1 MSVEGLHASFE
12 KIDNTVRAMILKG
25 STDAE
30 IQNTIRRGWS
40 EQFHS
45 SLSASAMRGLILHYR
60 SVYGSHS
67 RKTRKRGQVGG
78 MAPLDYTMG
87 QGSAA
92 MVYGRFPVEMGTS
105 PQAIRQLD
113 NFYESPVSRSCDT
126 TGGAPAQTGGGPQQA
141 GGGPRQTGGGFFDS
155 LLMPT
160 APQSIPVNAG
170 QTVLSAIQ
178 GAPVFNP
185 SSNPVASSVTV
196 LPNTPTPFDATSLA
210 DLSDMTTVYQGY

>member
-25 STDAE
+25 STDTE
-30 IQNTIRRGWS
+30 LQNTIRRGWS

-45 SLSASAMRGLILHYR
+45 SLSASAIRGLIHHYR
-60 SVYGSHS
+60 SVYGSHT

-78 MAPLDYTMG
+78 MAPLDYTTG
-87 QGSAA
+87 PGSASL
-92 MVYGRFPVEMGTS
+92 VYGRFPVEMGAS
-105 PQAIRQLD
+105 PQAVRALD
-113 NFYESPVSRSCDT
+113 QFYESPVSRSCDT
-126 TGGAPAQTGGGPQQA
+126 TGGAPAQTGGG
-141 GGGPRQTGGGFFDS
+141 FLDS

-160 APQSIPVNAG
+160 APQSIPVNAS

-185 SSNPVASSVTV
+185 SPNPVASSVTV

-210 DLSDMTTVYQGY
+210 DLSNLQPVYQGY